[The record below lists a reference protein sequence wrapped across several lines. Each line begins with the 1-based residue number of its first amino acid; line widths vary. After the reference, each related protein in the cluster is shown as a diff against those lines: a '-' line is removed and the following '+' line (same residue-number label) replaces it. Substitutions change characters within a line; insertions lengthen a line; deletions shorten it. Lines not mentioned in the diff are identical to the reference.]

1 MVKKKRPLVTKKLIF
16 KVGQNIVY
24 PAHGVGTV
32 VDIEM
37 RKVGE
42 TEYQFYVVDIEVDTD
57 SNTGKSTGMTV
68 RIPTYRAEDSGM
80 RALADEKLVLAAL
93 TTLRGKAKIKRT
105 MWSRRA
111 QEYETKINSGSLISI
126 AEVIRDLYR
135 SEGQPDQSYSER
147 KLFEN
152 AKNRMAREL
161 MAAKNIDRSA
171 AKEIINESL
180 ADKLPT

>member
-1 MVKKKRPLVTKKLIF
+1 MAKKKKPPVNKKLIF
-16 KVGQNIVY
+16 SIGQNIVY

-37 RKVGE
+37 RKVGD
-42 TEYQFYVVDIEVDTD
+42 TEYQFYVIDIEVDTD
-57 SNTGKSTGMTV
+57 MNTGKSTDMTV
-68 RIPTYRAEDSGM
+68 RIPTYRAEDAGM
-80 RALADEKLVLAAL
+80 RALADEKLVTEAL

-111 QEYETKINSGSLISI
+111 QEYETKINSGNILMI

-147 KLFEN
+147 KLFES
-152 AKNRMAREL
+152 ARSRMAREL
-161 MAAKNIDRSA
+161 MAAKDIDRSA
-171 AKEIINESL
+171 AKDIINESL
-180 ADKLPT
+180 ANKLPV

>member
-57 SNTGKSTGMTV
+57 SNTGKSTEMTV

-80 RALADEKLVLAAL
+80 RALANEKLVLEAL
-93 TTLRGKAKIKRT
+93 TILRGKAKIKRT

-152 AKNRMAREL
+152 ARNRMAREL
-161 MAAKNIDRSA
+161 MATNNIDRGA
-171 AKEIINESL
+171 AKEMINESL

>member
-1 MVKKKRPLVTKKLIF
+1 MAKKKKPLVTKKLIF

-37 RKVGE
+37 RKIGE
-42 TEYQFYVVDIEVDTD
+42 VEYQFYVIEIEVDSDT
-57 SNTGKSTGMTV
+57 NTGKSTDMTV

-80 RALADEKLVLAAL
+80 RALADEKLVDDAL
-93 TTLRGKAKIKRT
+93 TTLRGKAKIKRS

-126 AEVIRDLYR
+126 AEVVRDLYR

-152 AKNRMAREL
+152 ARSRMAREL
-161 MAAKNIDRSA
+161 MATNNIDRNA

-180 ADKLPT
+180 ANKLPT